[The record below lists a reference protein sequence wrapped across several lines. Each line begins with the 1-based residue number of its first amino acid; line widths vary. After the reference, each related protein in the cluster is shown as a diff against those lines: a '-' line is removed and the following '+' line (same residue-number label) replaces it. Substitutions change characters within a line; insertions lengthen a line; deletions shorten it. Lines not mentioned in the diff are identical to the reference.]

1 MGEERARGRT
11 DETSPG
17 SSSVYHLKSHTAHS
31 GRAFCICPSSQRT
44 IHPGQHQH
52 FRRTPAPSRRPMA
65 IGVPLQLSRAT
76 IRETP
81 FTSEIFRAARGG
93 RMCSLAPSS
102 VVTPLRVAVWQVPFG
117 GEKSWR
123 RRAPRG
129 WGGTGARL
137 RVRPGL
143 AEPAFLLLLLL
154 RQARHG
160 DSNSQDLRV
169 ASDFAFCIGRL
180 RRRTGSQS
188 GETASPEGTMVR
200 LHPSLVRYYRQ
211 VTDKFRCRGLLG
223 EAVANGN
230 IPEIAIDADQ

>member
-1 MGEERARGRT
+1 MQFGTVICCHTAEGGGLASTVWWGEELEAA
-11 DETSPG
+11 SPQG
-17 SSSVYHLKSHTAHS
+17 L
-31 GRAFCICPSSQRT
+31 
-44 IHPGQHQH
+44 
-52 FRRTPAPSRRPMA
+52 
-65 IGVPLQLSRAT
+65 
-76 IRETP
+76 
-81 FTSEIFRAARGG
+81 
-93 RMCSLAPSS
+93 
-102 VVTPLRVAVWQVPFG
+102 
-117 GEKSWR
+117 
-123 RRAPRG
+123 
-129 WGGTGARL
+129 GGTGARL